1 MPTHIRATV
10 LLIVALT
17 VAVSTSLSSLRPR
30 QPTGEVAQD
39 QKALQRPQDED
50 EEQYPTVDYDS
61 LGAAD
66 PEKKEKRKVKNAR
79 HDKSHIVKEDNPMV
93 RRSVYHSEWDLGL
106 PALPIARSGIIISGV
121 VLDANAYLSNDRTGI
136 YSEFTVKV
144 DDILKSNGSASLTL
158 GGAISVERSGGAV
171 RYPSGRKLL
180 YVVAAQRMPRVGHR
194 YLFFLEGGGF
204 DQNFVVVTAYEL
216 KTEHVVPLDDAQQF
230 RQYNGVKVA
239 DFLEMVRSSV
249 AQLNPGAR

>member
-106 PALPIARSGIIISGV
+106 PALPIDECNDSGCVG
-121 VLDANAYLSNDRTGI
+121 NDICTWPDTDGC
-136 YSEFTVKV
+136 
-144 DDILKSNGSASLTL
+144 
-158 GGAISVERSGGAV
+158 
-171 RYPSGRKLL
+171 P
-180 YVVAAQRMPRVGHR
+180 
-194 YLFFLEGGGF
+194 
-204 DQNFVVVTAYEL
+204 
-216 KTEHVVPLDDAQQF
+216 
-230 RQYNGVKVA
+230 
-239 DFLEMVRSSV
+239 
-249 AQLNPGAR
+249 PGYDTYD